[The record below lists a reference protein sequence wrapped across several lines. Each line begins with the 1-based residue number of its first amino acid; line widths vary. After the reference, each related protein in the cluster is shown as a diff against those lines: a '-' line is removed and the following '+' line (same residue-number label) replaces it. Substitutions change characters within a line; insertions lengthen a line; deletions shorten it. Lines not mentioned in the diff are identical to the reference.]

1 MVGGRQEEAFND
13 KNNLKVD
20 FISTKLNISKIN
32 ENKTGNKLSISKKE
46 ILQRIDE
53 ILNNPLNMYNEDI
66 AILLKEKLR
75 HHEKIFKILQT
86 DREKLKKSQNK
97 VLKQILRKKLEYERR
112 HQGIQEAQQNMEE
125 KTEKG
130 SAIFKI

>member
-1 MVGGRQEEAFND
+1 
-13 KNNLKVD
+13 
-20 FISTKLNISKIN
+20 
-32 ENKTGNKLSISKKE
+32 
-46 ILQRIDE
+46 
-53 ILNNPLNMYNEDI
+53 MYNEDI

-112 HQGIQEAQQNMEE
+112 HQGIPEAQQNMED

-130 SAIFKI
+130 SAIL